1 MRVLK
6 SKVETLGEQLTGVN
20 QGLTKARA
28 EAEGMQGTL
37 EKLNNAVKKEKDE
50 ADALEKK
57 IEEKKEAFKK
67 VSTYICTATASKAAS
82 NSSH

>member
-1 MRVLK
+1 
-6 SKVETLGEQLTGVN
+6 
-20 QGLTKARA
+20 
-28 EAEGMQGTL
+28 MQGTL

-67 VSTYICTATASKAAS
+67 VSTYMHSHSKQS

>member
-1 MRVLK
+1 
-6 SKVETLGEQLTGVN
+6 
-20 QGLTKARA
+20 
-28 EAEGMQGTL
+28 MQGTL

-67 VSTYICTATASKAAS
+67 VQAHHMHSHSTSSKQS

>member
-1 MRVLK
+1 
-6 SKVETLGEQLTGVN
+6 
-20 QGLTKARA
+20 
-28 EAEGMQGTL
+28 MQGTL

-67 VSTYICTATASKAAS
+67 VKHTTCTATAAAAS
-82 NSSH
+82 TAATDSSPHPLLPLSSLSLPLSSRRTP

>member
-1 MRVLK
+1 M
-6 SKVETLGEQLTGVN
+6 ETLGEQLTGVN

-67 VSTYICTATASKAAS
+67 VQAHHMHSHSTSSKQS